1 MIRPMDEVLG
11 FDSLAVTAGDHL
23 PSPLAQLEMRIAAL
37 EGSGM
42 AGRGGSALAFNS
54 GRSALDALARLL
66 RPDDRVLVQSEVP
79 SVTMRIFAG
88 LAEFDVTVEFTDFSD
103 LERVKFA
110 GSSLIF
116 LESPSSATLQATDI
130 ARVARAAHDA
140 GALLI
145 VDNSLLTA
153 YGCRPLESG
162 ADAVVYSSAA
172 ALTGDSSLPLGLIVT
187 RSDLLLER
195 LRVQRDAVGA
205 RPNAQSAGSA
215 LRGIKTLSVR
225 LAKQFAA
232 AAEVARQLEAHPN
245 IRQLHYPHGQSDAAQ
260 SRDGRATSG
269 ALLTLGLW
277 SSDAARVFSERL
289 RVFSPSEWAGG
300 AESAVCQPA
309 RSSHRALGDLDLA
322 LPDSLVRL
330 SIGLE
335 DARDL
340 QAAIHAALEM
350 IAEFTPDPQPIEPD
364 QPDGEAAPLEIAAP
378 DFMDALSND
387 ALERFERLRG
397 WRDAQATEQGIS
409 KLLVLTSGALQGIAS
424 LESPVTL
431 ETLGTVRGVGARKLE
446 RYGDELLSVLAQP
459 AKRWGDTL
467 ELSSLA
473 PAATKPRVAK
483 AEVGATASATAAKK
497 KRRRRRKLPGG
508 ASA

>member
-1 MIRPMDEVLG
+1 MDEVLR

-23 PSPLAQLEMRIAAL
+23 PSPLAQLELRIAAL
-37 EGSGM
+37 EGSGL
-42 AGRGGSALAFNS
+42 AGRGVSALAFNS

-79 SVTMRIFAG
+79 SVTLRIFAG
-88 LAEFDVTVEFTDFSD
+88 LAEFDVIVEFTDFGD
-103 LERVKFA
+103 LERVKVEGA
-110 GSSLIF
+110 SLIF
-116 LESPSSATLQATDI
+116 LEVPSSATLQAVDI

-187 RSDLLLER
+187 RSDTLLEK
-195 LRVQRDAVGA
+195 LRVHRDAVGA

-215 LRGIKTLSVR
+215 LRGIKTLAVR
-225 LAKQFAA
+225 LKQQFGAA
-232 AAEVARQLEAHPN
+232 ADLLRQLEAHPN
-245 IRQLHYPHGQSDAAQ
+245 IRELHHPSSSADTAFLT
-260 SRDGRATSG
+260 RDGRAGGG
-269 ALLTLGLW
+269 ALLSLSLW
-277 SSDAARVFSERL
+277 NSDAARVFLEQLRL
-289 RVFSPSEWAGG
+289 FGVSEWAGG
-300 AESAVCQPA
+300 AESTVCQPA
-309 RSSHRALGDLDLA
+309 RSSHRALADLDLA
-322 LPDSLVRL
+322 LPDSLLRL
-330 SIGLE
+330 AIGLE

-340 QAAIHAALEM
+340 QAAIHAALEA
-350 IAEFTPDPQPIEPD
+350 IAQFTPEPETIEPD
-364 QPDGEAAPLEIAAP
+364 QPDGEAAALEIAVP
-378 DFMDALSND
+378 DFMDALSDD

-397 WRDAQATEQGIS
+397 WRDAQASLQGIS
-409 KLLVLTSGALQGIAS
+409 KLLVLTSGVLQGIAA

-431 ETLGTVRGVGARKLE
+431 EMLQSVRGLGVRKLE

-459 AKRWGDTL
+459 AKRWAETL
-467 ELSSLA
+467 ELSSFA
-473 PAATKPRVAK
+473 PQVSKPRVTK
-483 AEVGATASATAAKK
+483 PEVSATTTAAKK

-508 ASA
+508 AGA